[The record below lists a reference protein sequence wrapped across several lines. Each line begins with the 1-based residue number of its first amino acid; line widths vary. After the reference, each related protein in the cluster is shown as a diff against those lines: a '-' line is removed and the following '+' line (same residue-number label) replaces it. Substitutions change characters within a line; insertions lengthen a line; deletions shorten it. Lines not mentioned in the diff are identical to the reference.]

1 MLHALPTAISAGNS
15 CLRLFLH
22 LLVVLFFLLFRF
34 DTFTSSYPGTG
45 IAPIGS
51 FDRPVH
57 INHRASGKI
66 PD

>member
-1 MLHALPTAISAGNS
+1 MLHAPPTAIIAGNS
-15 CLRLFLH
+15 CLRPFLC
-22 LLVVLFFLLFRF
+22 LPVVLFFLLFPF
-34 DTFTSSYPGTG
+34 DAFTSSYPGTG

-57 INHRASGKI
+57 INHRVSGKI